1 MANFKLSSGDYMG
14 YGGFHNDIGSLTT
27 PVRSFMANDFGLYDM
42 AGNVAE
48 WTLDV
53 YRQNTQRLDDLNPHR
68 GNHYK
73 QLYYKN
79 QILENLELNH
89 LELAILLMTKI

>member
-1 MANFKLSSGDYMG
+1 
-14 YGGFHNDIGSLTT
+14 
-27 PVRSFMANDFGLYDM
+27 MANDFGLYDM

-73 QLYYKN
+73 QLYYKEPDSGEPRTEPLR
-79 QILENLELNH
+79 ISDIADDEDLV
-89 LELAILLMTKI
+89 LLFGYEWDPN

>member
-1 MANFKLSSGDYMG
+1 MANFKLSTGDYMG

-53 YRQNTQRLDDLNPHR
+53 YRQNTQRLRALTCC
-68 GNHYK
+68 
-73 QLYYKN
+73 L
-79 QILENLELNH
+79 
-89 LELAILLMTKI
+89 